1 MESTNNKANIL
12 LVDNHRIFSETMADI
27 LRSAGYN
34 VFTDDGHG
42 GIGRIVEK
50 IKTNKASIILQDI
63 LLNERY
69 DGIDILKTVKED
81 TDWIGEVI
89 VMSAQGT
96 IDLGRQALKLGALK
110 CLSKSDRLHEVI
122 FRDIEKASAAV
133 VEKKKNFYLGK
144 LLDIIERKPL
154 ELVFED
160 PADLNYNGSS
170 SEKFLTVIERVVN
183 NNGKYEF
190 REIVIEVA
198 ALRLTHTNP
207 MLGSCL
213 SVACGCRKKCP
224 LCFSGNFIPYDSEL
238 TAEEIVLS
246 KELVLRESAVYD
258 GYFWENDSPFFIAL
272 MGSGDFAFNST
283 NCIKAMEIIKQVF
296 GERMVCNISTA
307 FSSGIKK
314 LIKYVENQPKFI
326 ANLQIS
332 IHGYDKAS
340 RRFHVDST
348 RGPEELLILGE
359 RYASLTN
366 TVLTLNYALT
376 DKNNHA
382 DKFVEFLR
390 KANPELSRVKISSVY
405 HLPENSGLTPD
416 NDSLI
421 LFAKLAGDLGFRTEI
436 FDDKRQMG
444 INSGTHCGGI
454 TNKIP
459 WRRELL

>member
-1 MESTNNKANIL
+1 MESINSKVNIL
-12 LVDNHRIFSETMADI
+12 LVDNHQIFSETMANI

-42 GIGRIVEK
+42 GIGRIIEK
-50 IKTNKASIILQDI
+50 TKTDKPSLIIQDI
-63 LLNERY
+63 FLNEIY
-69 DGIDILKTVKED
+69 DGLDILKAVKG
-81 TDWIGEVI
+81 TDWLGEVI

-96 IDLGRQALKLGALK
+96 IELGIQAHNLGAFK
-110 CLSKSDRLHEVI
+110 CVSKSDRLHEVI
-122 FRDIEKASAAV
+122 FRDIEKASAVV

-154 ELVFED
+154 ELVFTD
-160 PADLNYNGSS
+160 PADLDYNGPS
-170 SEKFLTVIERVVN
+170 SEKFLMVIERMVN

-190 REIVIEVA
+190 RKIAIEVA
-198 ALRLTHTNP
+198 ALKLTHTNP

-213 SVACGCRKKCP
+213 PVACGCRKRCP
-224 LCFSGNFIPYDSEL
+224 LCFSGNFIPYDGEL

-246 KELVLRESAVYD
+246 QELVLRESAVYD
-258 GYFWENDSPFFIAL
+258 WLNDFRFFIAL
-272 MGSGDFAFNST
+272 MGSGDFAFNSD
-283 NCIKAMEIIKQVF
+283 NCIIAMEIIKRVF

-307 FSSGIKK
+307 FSRGIDK
-314 LIKYVENQPKFI
+314 LIKYAENGPKFI

-332 IHGYDKAS
+332 IHGYDK
-340 RRFHVDST
+340 RTRMLHVDS
-348 RGPEELLILGE
+348 RECPEKLLILGE
-359 RYASLTN
+359 KYARLTN
-366 TVLTLNYALT
+366 TILTLNYALT
-376 DKNNHA
+376 DKNNRA
-382 DKFVEFLR
+382 DKFVEFLK
-390 KANPELSRVKISSVY
+390 KANPELSRVKISSIY

-444 INSGTHCGGI
+444 INSGTHCGGM

-459 WRRELL
+459 WREELL